1 MFTFARLSIDHM
13 NQGFIVGKKKIY
25 ALITHGFAPKV
36 QT

>member
-1 MFTFARLSIDHM
+1 MFILARLSIYHM
-13 NQGFIVGKKKIY
+13 NEGFIVGKKQY